1 MSEYIVKIEE
11 PISPLFYERQLE
23 GILRCKDCCL
33 QDGEP
38 ITHIV
43 INKDGVAIATD
54 EDCEPIFFD
63 MKETAVKMSLALTW
77 AVGDWDFGWER
88 IYV

>member
-1 MSEYIVKIEE
+1 MVIVHGEKGSSMKTLYIVT
-11 PISPLFYERQLE
+11 Y
-23 GILRCKDCCL
+23 
-33 QDGEP
+33 DGEP